1 MKERLDKIL
10 ASQNIGSRKDVGLLI
25 RKGAITVNGLVVIGD
40 LHCLPAH
47 LERLEKDG
55 ESWAKVTICEG
66 KFHQV
71 KRMFLARGK
80 QVVYLE
86 RIQIGNLQ
94 LDTDLHRGETREL
107 TEQERAAIFHK

>member
-1 MKERLDKIL
+1 M
-10 ASQNIGSRKDVGLLI
+10 
-25 RKGAITVNGLVVIGD
+25 
-40 LHCLPAH
+40 
-47 LERLEKDG
+47 
-55 ESWAKVTICEG
+55 TICEG

-107 TEQERAAIFHK
+107 TEQERTAIFHK

>member
-1 MKERLDKIL
+1 MLSPKSNVSKVYHAKLD
-10 ASQNIGSRKDVGLLI
+10 GVVTDED
-25 RKGAITVNGLVVIGD
+25 ITAFETGIVIGD

-66 KFHQV
+66 QV
-71 KRMFLARGK
+71 SPSKTNVLARGK

-94 LDTDLHRGETREL
+94 LDTDF
-107 TEQERAAIFHK
+107 A